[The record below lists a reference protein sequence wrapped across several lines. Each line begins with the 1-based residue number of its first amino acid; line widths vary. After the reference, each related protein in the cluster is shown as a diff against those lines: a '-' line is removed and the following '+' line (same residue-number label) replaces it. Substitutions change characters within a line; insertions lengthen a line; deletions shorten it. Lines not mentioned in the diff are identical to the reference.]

1 MFGDSSVISNYTIV
15 YAMVYQLHSINPDF
29 IVSKFGIFNS
39 NLTIPSSELVLA
51 HISASLVANTKNGN
65 ENQNLKKVEESV
77 IVFSI
82 CFFFHKRSWITGQQ
96 GGGEGY
102 FFNSSLPLPPI
113 SQTFRH

>member
-51 HISASLVANTKNGN
+51 HISASLVANTKKRKWKPEFEKSGR
-65 ENQNLKKVEESV
+65 
-77 IVFSI
+77 I
-82 CFFFHKRSWITGQQ
+82 CNIFF
-96 GGGEGY
+96 Y
-102 FFNSSLPLPPI
+102 LFFL
-113 SQTFRH
+113 SQTLMNHRTAGGKGRLFL

>member
-51 HISASLVANTKNGN
+51 HISASLVANTK
-65 ENQNLKKVEESV
+65 
-77 IVFSI
+77 
-82 CFFFHKRSWITGQQ
+82 KRK
-96 GGGEGY
+96 
-102 FFNSSLPLPPI
+102 
-113 SQTFRH
+113 